1 MLAVYGA
8 GGFALQVLGMV
19 EAVIAAGDEA
29 CFVDDH
35 PPAEDLFGIPVRPLA
50 GLPPEASFVIAVSDP
65 ESRRR
70 IAAGLDRFTSL
81 VAATALVSRHASVG
95 EGSILCDHVL
105 IEPGVRIGR
114 HFHGNIFSYV
124 AHESVIGD
132 FVTFAPRVNCNGRIE
147 IGDGAYIGA
156 GAFLKQGVRIGA
168 GAIVGMGAVVL
179 HDVPDGA
186 TVVGNPARV
195 VRSPVGTRV

>member
-19 EAVIAAGDEA
+19 EAVVAAGSEA
-29 CFVDDH
+29 CFVDDN
-35 PPAEDLFGIPVRPLA
+35 PACKELLGIPVRAL
-50 GLPPEASFVIAVSDP
+50 GELPPGASFVIAVSDS

-70 IAAGLDRFTSL
+70 IAAGLDRFTRL
-81 VAATALVSRHASVG
+81 TAATAQVSRHASVG

-105 IEPGVRIGR
+105 IEAGVRIGR

-132 FVTFAPRVNCNGRIE
+132 FVTFAPRVNCNGRVE
-147 IGDGAYIGA
+147 IGDGAYIGT

-168 GAIVGMGAVVL
+168 GATVGMGAVVL
-179 HDVPDGA
+179 HDVPAGA

-195 VRSPVGTRV
+195 IRSPVGSKI